1 MIGQFVYDKD
11 DKLVGFCDT
20 KAMTSTNNGEIIVMP
35 YEEIDTTF
43 DSISNGDIQIHAPK
57 ATVKKASWNG
67 GGEKVDI
74 PDVQYKYKGCET
86 IAAMKSVDENFLEND
101 IVDGKWTE
109 LLSDL
114 INGGN
119 MFSGNENITSFT
131 SDLSSLINGYA
142 TFMGCH
148 NLFTFDADL
157 SSLVSCTSMFHNC
170 SNLTSFKSDLSSLN
184 ECHAMFHTCSKLH
197 DFKCNN
203 LSHLTIGESMFLNCP
218 NLETFTYDMSSLIN
232 GTWMFRAC
240 SNLMTFKSDLSS
252 LENGNNMFYYCQNLS
267 QFECKSLK
275 SLTNGR
281 LMFQGCSNLKSFH
294 YDLKSLI
301 DGYQMFYDCSNL
313 TTFNSNL
320 SSLTNGS
327 NMFYGCSNLLKFT
340 NNLKSLVTGTNMFFG
355 CTNLSSFNSDL
366 SSLTSANKMFWSCS
380 NLTSFGSNLKSLT
393 DGTLMFAKCKLD
405 VPSVKNIID
414 TINTVET
421 GTLQI
426 GMGCDYNQTDINL
439 FAQEVGY
446 TDMNTLLETLQSKGW
461 TVSAQY
467 NGRPSST
474 FSLRKPESLPV
485 FVKLIEVIPTV
496 EDPFYEYTSADET
509 KFFNLDWFHET
520 TGSTDGYTQFNSL
533 EEAISTFNIKQ
544 IEK

>member
-1 MIGQFVYDKD
+1 MSNSKIDKNSISPNGIQKDADGYTIFYPIGTNKVVIPSNSPYWPKGSKLVGTFVYDKN

-20 KAMTSTNNGEIIVMP
+20 KAMISENSEEIVVMP
-35 YEEIDTTF
+35 YEYIDTEF
-43 DSISNGDIQIHAPK
+43 DSIEKDSIQIHAPK
-57 ATVKKASWNG
+57 AVVKKASWTGSNG
-67 GGEKVDI
+67 KIDI
-74 PDVQYKYKGCET
+74 PDVDYKYKGCKNLHEIKT
-86 IAAMKSVDENFLEND
+86 VDANFLEND

-114 INGGN
+114 QTGHN
-119 MFSGNENITSFT
+119 MFLENQNITSFT
-131 SDLSSLINGYA
+131 SDLSSLINGHA
-142 TFMGCH
+142 IFMACH
-148 NLFTFDADL
+148 NLFKFDADL
-157 SSLVSCTSMFHNC
+157 SSLISCTSMFHNC

-184 ECHAMFHTCSKLH
+184 ECHAMFHTCSKLR

-240 SNLMTFKSDLSS
+240 SNLITFKSDLSS
-252 LENGNNMFYYCQNLS
+252 LENGNNMFYGCQNLS

-301 DGYQMFYDCSNL
+301 DGYQMFYNC
-313 TTFNSNL
+313 
-320 SSLTNGS
+320 
-327 NMFYGCSNLLKFT
+327 KF
-340 NNLKSLVTGTNMFFG
+340 
-355 CTNLSSFNSDL
+355 SSFISD
-366 SSLTSANKMFWSCS
+366 
-380 NLTSFGSNLKSLT
+380 LKSLT
-393 DGTLMFAKCKLD
+393 DGTDMFGYCDNLTNFISNLSSLTIGNSMFTYCKLD
-405 VPSVKNIID
+405 ASSIKNIID

-421 GTLQI
+421 GEILI
-426 GMGCDYNQTDINL
+426 GMGCDNNTTDKDF

-446 TDMNTLLETLQSKGW
+446 VDMTSLLETLQSKGW
-461 TVSAQY
+461 TVTAQY

-485 FVKLIEVIPTV
+485 FVKLIEVIPTE
-496 EDPFYEYTSADET
+496 EDSYYEYTSQDGS
-509 KFFNLDWFHET
+509 KFYNLDWFHET

-533 EEAISTFNIKQ
+533 EESVAQLLTLN
-544 IEK
+544 